1 MKVKHSIPDL
11 YRREWLDIAAHV
23 YISALLNLGTVRVDG
38 EDLPVNMS
46 AEDAI
51 KRFQKWLNLTEDQL
65 DTDALKSTYYRNQRR
80 FIEVMKKDIKNM
92 NMSKKTEAMYQED
105 EVQELVSMVIGVLK
119 EKNKVSM

>member
-1 MKVKHSIPDL
+1 MKHSIPDL

>member
-92 NMSKKTEAMYQED
+92 SMSKKTEAMYQED

>member
-1 MKVKHSIPDL
+1 MKHSIPDL

-92 NMSKKTEAMYQED
+92 NMAKKTEAMYQED